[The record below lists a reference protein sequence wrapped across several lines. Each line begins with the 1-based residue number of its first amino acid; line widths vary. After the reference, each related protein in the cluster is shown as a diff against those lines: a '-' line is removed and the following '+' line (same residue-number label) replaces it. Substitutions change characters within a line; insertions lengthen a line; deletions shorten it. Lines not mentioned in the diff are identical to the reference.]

1 MAAAE
6 PAATIRDMSHHLAR
20 TLLQRLVLLPAVG
33 AVCRPACTGASRLS
47 GLTGPAVV
55 VANHSS
61 HLDCPVLL
69 CALPATLRRRTVVA
83 AAADYFFSTRLRGA
97 AVRLLV
103 GALPVERRAPGAASL
118 DACRRTLS
126 DGNVLVMFPEGT
138 RSRDGRMAAFKRGAA
153 WLAIETG
160 APIIPMGIRG
170 ASTLMPVGATL
181 PHRGTVE
188 VHIGAPLRAQP
199 AESAAELTA
208 RLQHVVGRL
217 AGVGS

>member
-103 GALPVERRAPGAASL
+103 GALQ
-118 DACRRTLS
+118 
-126 DGNVLVMFPEGT
+126 GT
-138 RSRDGRMAAFKRGAA
+138 GR
-153 WLAIETG
+153 
-160 APIIPMGIRG
+160 
-170 ASTLMPVGATL
+170 
-181 PHRGTVE
+181 
-188 VHIGAPLRAQP
+188 
-199 AESAAELTA
+199 
-208 RLQHVVGRL
+208 RL
-217 AGVGS
+217 ARRVPPHTQRRECAGHVPGGHAVT